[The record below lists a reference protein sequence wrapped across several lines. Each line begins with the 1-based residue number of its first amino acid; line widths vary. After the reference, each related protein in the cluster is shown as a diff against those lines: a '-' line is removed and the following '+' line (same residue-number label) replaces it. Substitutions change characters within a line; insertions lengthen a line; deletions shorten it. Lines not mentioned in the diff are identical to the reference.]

1 MSQVEVRQRIREQQA
16 KQKEIV
22 LKYRGVAYIVKRTIK
37 NWIKKKGVRISPN
50 PLHPSNKI

>member
-1 MSQVEVRQRIREQQA
+1 MSQIELRQRVREQQA

-37 NWIKKKGVRISPN
+37 N
-50 PLHPSNKI
+50 

>member
-1 MSQVEVRQRIREQQA
+1 MERGAGFFELIMTQVEVRQRIREQQA

-37 NWIKKKGVRISPN
+37 N
-50 PLHPSNKI
+50 